1 MDKVVETALEIARL
15 EGAEE
20 ADIRIEEIKRESVS
34 CQDDRVEGITESTTI
49 GYGIRV
55 LLNGSWG
62 FSASNRFERDEI
74 ERVAKQAC
82 DIAKASSLAKLG
94 DVVLDDWNLQK
105 GVYKTEIQIDP
116 FSVPLS
122 EKIDNLLSATKEMKK
137 ERKVKIAQG
146 FYTSSH
152 SKKIFASLGGSY
164 IEQEI
169 YVCGGGITAIAVSES
184 EMQMRSYPNSF
195 RGNFATAG
203 YEYFKGLNLKENAPK
218 IAEEA
223 GVLLSAKECPSL
235 TGTIIIDSNQLA
247 LQVHESCGHP
257 IELDRVFGTE
267 ASYAG
272 TSFLTTDKLGKLRYG
287 SPIVNI
293 VADATIKG
301 GLGTFGYD
309 DEGVPAQRTEI
320 VKDGLFVGYLMSR
333 ETAPKIG
340 RRSNGAM
347 RADGWHS
354 LPIIRMTNIN
364 LLPGDWTLED
374 LISDTPDGIFV
385 TTNKSWSIDDKRVN
399 FQFGCEIAYKIENGK
414 LTEIYKNP
422 VYAGITTEFWN
433 SCDAICN
440 DRYWTMWGTP
450 NCGKGEP
457 MQTMSV
463 GHGTAPARFRNVKIG
478 IVK

>member
-1 MDKVVETALEIARL
+1 MDEIVETALDIARL
-15 EGAEE
+15 EGAQE
-20 ADIRIEEIKRESVS
+20 ADIRIEEIKTESVS
-34 CQDDRVEGITESTTI
+34 CQDERVEGISESTTI

-55 LLNGSWG
+55 LLDSSWG
-62 FSASNRFERDEI
+62 FSASNRFEKEEI
-74 ERVAKQAC
+74 ERVARQAC
-82 DIAKASSLAKLG
+82 NIARASSLTKIE
-94 DVVLDDWNLQK
+94 DVKLDDTMPQK
-105 GVYKTEIQIDP
+105 GVYKTEIEIDP
-116 FSVPLS
+116 FTVPLS
-122 EKIDNLLSATKEMKK
+122 EKIDILLSSTKEIKREK
-137 ERKVKIAQG
+137 KVKIAQG
-146 FYTSSH
+146 FYTASH
-152 SKKIFASLGGSY
+152 LKKTIATLSGSY
-164 IEQEI
+164 IEQDI
-169 YVCGGGITAIAVSES
+169 YVCGGGIIAVAVSQND
-184 EMQMRSYPNSF
+184 MQTRSYPNSF
-195 RGNFATAG
+195 RGNFATSG
-203 YEYFKGLNLKENAPK
+203 YEYFKGLKLVEHAPK

-223 GVLLSAKECPSL
+223 GALISAKECPSL
-235 TGTIIIDSNQLA
+235 TGTLIIDSNQLA

-272 TSFLTTDKLGKLRYG
+272 TSFLTTDKLGKLQYG

-293 VADATIKG
+293 VADATVKG
-301 GLGTFGYD
+301 GLGTFGFD
-309 DEGVPAQRTEI
+309 DEGVPAQRTDI

-354 LPIIRMTNIN
+354 IPLIRMTNIN
-364 LLPGDWTLED
+364 LLPGEWTLED
-374 LISDTPDGIFV
+374 LISDTDDGIFV
-385 TTNKSWSIDDKRVN
+385 STNKSWSIDDKRVN
-399 FQFGCEIAYKIENGK
+399 FQFGCEIAWQIKNGK

-440 DRYWTMWGTP
+440 DRYWIMWGTP

-457 MQTMSV
+457 TQTMRV
-463 GHGTAPARFRNVKIG
+463 GHGTAPARFRNVRIG

>member
-1 MDKVVETALEIARL
+1 MDKIIETILEIARL
-15 EGAEE
+15 EGAQNAE
-20 ADIRIEEIKRESVS
+20 IRIEDIKTESAS
-34 CQDDRVEGITESTTI
+34 CQDDKVEGITESTTI

-62 FSASNRFERDEI
+62 FSASNRFEKDEV
-74 ERVAKQAC
+74 ERVAKEAC
-82 DIAKASSLAKLG
+82 DIAKASSLAKLD
-94 DVVLDDWNLQK
+94 DVVLDDAKPQK
-105 GVYKTEIQIDP
+105 GVYRTEIEIDP

-122 EKIDNLLSATKEMKK
+122 EKIDCLLSATKELRK
-137 ERKVKIAQG
+137 ESKVNIAQG
-146 FYTSSH
+146 FYSGSRN
-152 SKKIFASLGGSY
+152 KKIFASLSGSY

-184 EMQMRSYPNSF
+184 DMQSRSYPNSF

-203 YEYFKGLNLKENAPK
+203 YECFKGLNLVENAPK
-218 IAEEA
+218 IAEET
-223 GVLLSAKECPSL
+223 GSLLSAKACPAM
-235 TGTIIIDSNQLA
+235 TGTLIIDGNQLA

-272 TSFLTTDKLGKLRYG
+272 TSFLTPDKLNKLMYG
-287 SPIVNI
+287 SQIVNI
-293 VADATIKG
+293 VADATVKG

-309 DEGVPAQRTEI
+309 DEGVPAQRTDI

-364 LLPGDWTLED
+364 LLPGEWKLED
-374 LISDTPDGIFV
+374 LIADTDDGIFV
-385 TTNKSWSIDDKRVN
+385 STNKSWSIDDRRVN
-399 FQFGCEIAYKIENGK
+399 FQFGCEVAWRIENGK
-414 LTEIYKNP
+414 LTEMYKNP

-440 DRYWTMWGTP
+440 DKYWIMWGTP

-457 MQTMSV
+457 VQTMKV

-478 IVK
+478 IKK

>member
-1 MDKVVETALEIARL
+1 MESIIEWALEVAKR
-15 EGAEE
+15 EGATY
-20 ADIRIEEIKRESVS
+20 ADIRIEDYKRENITVK
-34 CQDDRVEGITESTTI
+34 DEMVEGITHSSSI

-55 LLNGSWG
+55 IVDGCWG
-62 FSASNRFERDEI
+62 FSASNRLEKKEV

-82 DIAKASSLAKLG
+82 DIARASSLTKVENVL
-94 DVVLDDWNLQK
+94 LDDTKPQK
-105 GVYKTEIQIDP
+105 GKYKTPMEIDP
-116 FSVPLS
+116 FSVPIQ
-122 EKIDNLLSATKEMKK
+122 EKVDYILSATREMKK
-137 ERKVKIAQG
+137 EKDVKIAQG
-146 FYTSSH
+146 FYTGFLT
-152 SKKIFASLGGSY
+152 KKTFATLDGAY

-169 YVCGGGITAIAVSES
+169 CHCGGGISATAIGKDD
-184 EMQMRSYPNSF
+184 MQVRSYPNSF

-203 YEYFKGLNLKENAPK
+203 YEYFKGLELDKNAPK
-218 IAEEA
+218 IASEVCA
-223 GVLLSAKECPSL
+223 LLKAKECPEMK
-235 TGTIIIDSNQLA
+235 GTIIIDGNQLA

-267 ASYAG
+267 ASFAG
-272 TSFLTTDKLGKLRYG
+272 TSFLTTDKLDKLKYG

-293 VADATIKG
+293 VADATVKG

-309 DEGVPAQRTEI
+309 DEGVPAQRTDV

-364 LLPGDWTLED
+364 LLPGDWELDD
-374 LISDTPDGIFV
+374 LIADTDDGIFV
-385 TTNKSWSIDDKRVN
+385 STNKSWSIDDKRVN
-399 FQFGCEIAYKIENGK
+399 FQFGCEIAWKIENGK

-422 VYAGITTEFWN
+422 VYYGITTNFWN

-440 DRYWTMWGTP
+440 RNHWKLWGTP

-457 MQTMSV
+457 MQTMYV
-463 GHGTAPARFRNVKIG
+463 GHGTSPSRFRNISIGVK
-478 IVK
+478 K